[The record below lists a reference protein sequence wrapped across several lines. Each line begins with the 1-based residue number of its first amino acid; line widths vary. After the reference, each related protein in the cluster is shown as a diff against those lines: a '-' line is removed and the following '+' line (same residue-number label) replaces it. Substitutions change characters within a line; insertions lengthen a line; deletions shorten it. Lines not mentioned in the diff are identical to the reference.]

1 MSIKKR
7 IRRVVRELSYIKQEA
22 LYLIGI
28 STHNK
33 VTDECCSDFSCCNPQ
48 CKSKLKD
55 RIRYTY
61 KDVTRRHRIIRYCR
75 SK

>member
-1 MSIKKR
+1 MNKVKSIIK
-7 IRRVVRELSYIKQEA
+7 RVVRELSYIKQES

-33 VTDECCSDFSCCNPQ
+33 VTDECCNDFSCCEPK

-55 RIRYTY
+55 RIRYVA
-61 KDVTRRHRIIRYCR
+61 KDNLRRLRII
-75 SK
+75 